1 MTIPLRSAK
10 PPQGGSGFA
19 IAVVVLLVL
28 VGVSGLLAWGVSSLL
43 AAQFPTLPAWTL
55 LLLVIVAL
63 VPGMFVVARAFPWI
77 TNWYYLLPAIVVL
90 AAFTVFPIVYT
101 VNFAFTNYS
110 GINSGFPD
118 TSYKTTVALSQ
129 DRRTVTFSEV
139 PGDVSSIEQ
148 LLGCAQG
155 GGSCRGR
162 PIALYDEEGI
172 NPVTYTVQ
180 SVQGRAVTL
189 TAPVAAAFVATDAT
203 RVNTYGYVAL
213 AQFQRIFARASAA
226 LWPVFGWTVIFAAST
241 IVINAVAGLVLGILL
256 NNKRL
261 KFRNF
266 YRTLLFL
273 PWAIPTVISIPMW
286 GALLNQQFGIV
297 NKTLGLLG
305 AVPIPWLNDALWIK
319 MAILLVNLWLGF
331 PYMMTATIAALSTIP
346 DELYEAADIDGASR
360 LQQIRSITL
369 PLLRG
374 AFTPILLSGF
384 AFNFNNFG
392 IVYLLTPT
400 PPTIEGR
407 ESTASAADILLSWGY
422 RVAFSANGGQD
433 FGLASAIAVI
443 IGILTIGISVIN
455 FRAAG
460 VFKEARR

>member
-1 MTIPLRSAK
+1 MTISLRSAK
-10 PPQGGSGFA
+10 PPQGGGGFA
-19 IAVVVLLVL
+19 LAVLVLLVL
-28 VGVSGLLAWGVSSLL
+28 VGLSGLVAWGISSVLT
-43 AAQFPTLPAWTL
+43 AQFPQLPAWTL
-55 LLLVIVAL
+55 LLLIVLAL
-63 VPGMFVVARAFPWI
+63 VPGMVLVARAFPWI

-110 GINSGFPD
+110 GVNSGFPD
-118 TSYKTTVALSQ
+118 TSYKTTVALSP

-139 PGDVSSIEQ
+139 PADIGSIER
-148 LLGCAQG
+148 LLGCENRRCA
-155 GGSCRGR
+155 GR
-162 PIALYDEEGI
+162 PIALYDEQGI

-180 SVQGRAVTL
+180 SVAGRAVTL
-189 TAPVAAAFVATDAT
+189 AAAVPAAFVVTDAT
-203 RVNTYGYVAL
+203 RINSYGYVQL
-213 AQFQRIFARASAA
+213 EQFQRIFARASAA
-226 LWPVFGWTVIFAAST
+226 LWPVFLWTVIFAAST
-241 IVINAVAGLVLGILL
+241 IFINAIAGLVLGLLL

-305 AVPIPWLNDALWIK
+305 ATPIPWLNDALWIK

-360 LQQIRSITL
+360 LQQIRHITL

-443 IGILTIGISVIN
+443 IGILTIGISIIN

-460 VFKEARR
+460 VFQEARR

>member
-1 MTIPLRSAK
+1 MTISLRSAK
-10 PPQGGSGFA
+10 PPQGGGGFA
-19 IAVVVLLVL
+19 LAVLVLLVL
-28 VGVSGLLAWGVSSLL
+28 VGLSGLVAWGISSVLT
-43 AAQFPTLPAWTL
+43 AQFPQLPAWTL
-55 LLLVIVAL
+55 LLLIVLAL
-63 VPGMFVVARAFPWI
+63 VPGMVLVARTFPWI

-110 GINSGFPD
+110 GVNSGFPD
-118 TSYKTTVALSQ
+118 TSYKTTVALSP

-139 PGDVSSIEQ
+139 PADIGSIER
-148 LLGCAQG
+148 LLGCENRRCA
-155 GGSCRGR
+155 GR
-162 PIALYDEEGI
+162 PIALYDEQGI

-180 SVQGRAVTL
+180 SVAGRAVTL
-189 TAPVAAAFVATDAT
+189 AAAVPAAFVVTDAT
-203 RVNTYGYVAL
+203 RINSYGYVQL
-213 AQFQRIFARASAA
+213 EQFQRIFARASAA
-226 LWPVFGWTVIFAAST
+226 LWPVFLWTVIFAAST
-241 IVINAVAGLVLGILL
+241 IFINAIAGLVLGLLL

-305 AVPIPWLNDALWIK
+305 ATPIPWLNDALWIK

-360 LQQIRSITL
+360 LQQIRHITL

-443 IGILTIGISVIN
+443 IGVLTIGISIIN

-460 VFKEARR
+460 VFQEARR